1 MAIAQ
6 VAIQDTMLIAE
17 NVKSAKSMIR
27 IVKILRAVIARNVF
41 RDISQ
46 EKEFAHRWIPSAK
59 HRILIMDNALAAI
72 QDMKKPSKGL
82 VQSQPK
88 TLIVKNLTNKNR
100 TTVLNAMGGSLHFM
114 ANANK
119 STLSVK
125 R

>member
-17 NVKSAKSMIR
+17 TVKLVKSMIR
-27 IVKILRAVIARNVF
+27 IVKILRAVIARNAF
-41 RDISQ
+41 QDISQ
-46 EKEFAHRWIPSAK
+46 EKEFAHRWIPCAK
-59 HRILIMDNALAAI
+59 HLILIMDNALAAI
-72 QDMKKPSKGL
+72 QDMKKPKKGL

-88 TLIVKNLTNKNR
+88 TLIVKNLTNKNL
-100 TTVLNAMGGSLHFM
+100 TTVLNAMVGSLHFM